1 MPWKPYPIVIAA
13 TQYLDQGHEG
23 GGDDESD
30 ADHDD
35 DDNYEEKV
43 PKKKKQTSSQAPSI
57 PDICPFFY
65 TSRF

>member
-23 GGDDESD
+23 GGDDDSD

-43 PKKKKQTSSQAPSI
+43 PK
-57 PDICPFFY
+57 
-65 TSRF
+65 R